1 MSHIHAFAYKD
12 LPEGIDANKVWSHL
26 IDIDLRPKLIK
37 RIQSIERL
45 DNSKTGSP
53 LRVGSK
59 YYEKAGDTT
68 APGRSYKA
76 EVTVTEMSGGGSV
89 HGGTKSASACTAD
102 LDTCSN
108 DGDDGD
114 NDECGTNASAN
125 AKETLPFPRTLA
137 ISMLEVNSH
146 RRATATFTVEA
157 LPNNRCRLLSTLAI
171 VPNGLF
177 GSIMFL
183 FLSCCIN
190 RSMTADLLVDLDD
203 VAEYFLEKQQQRSV
217 LYGCEQN
224 ITGVGGDNEVEGE
237 KR

>member
-12 LPEGIDANKVWSHL
+12 LPQGIDANTVWSHL

-45 DNSKTGSP
+45 DGLKPGSP
-53 LRVGSK
+53 LKVGSK

-76 EVTVTEMSGGGSV
+76 EVTVTEISGGGGGSV
-89 HGGTKSASACTAD
+89 HGGMKSASACTAD
-102 LDTCSN
+102 LDNDISN
-108 DGDDGD
+108 HDNDDGNDD
-114 NDECGTNASAN
+114 NKDDDDGSKPNAATKSA
-125 AKETLPFPRTLA
+125 EQLPYPRTLA
-137 ISMLEVNSH
+137 ISMVEVNSH
-146 RRATATFTVEA
+146 RRATATFTVEV
-157 LPNNRCRLLSTLAI
+157 LPNNTCRLLSTLAI

-177 GSIMFL
+177 GRIMFL

-203 VAEYFLEKQQQRSV
+203 IAEYFSEARAKQH
-217 LYGCEQN
+217 
-224 ITGVGGDNEVEGE
+224 GGGA
-237 KR
+237 